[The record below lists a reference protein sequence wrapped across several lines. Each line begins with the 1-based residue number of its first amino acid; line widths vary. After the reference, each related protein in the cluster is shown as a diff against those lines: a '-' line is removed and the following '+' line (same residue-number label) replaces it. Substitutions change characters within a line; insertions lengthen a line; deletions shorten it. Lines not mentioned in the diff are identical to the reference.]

1 MEAGDPREKSMK
13 LLAMAIAMSVSTPAP
28 AAAVEAQSP
37 SQPLQLRPKAAL
49 AAVATPS
56 QAVLAKVAPFVANPS
71 SAPEPGLD
79 LASPHSQAAT
89 PKPGCSKA
97 ASLCYEADTGRIVFK
112 PARQFM
118 PEIPGLQRENISIK
132 RDRIIF
138 RYSF

>member
-1 MEAGDPREKSMK
+1 MK
-13 LLAMAIAMSVSTPAP
+13 LLAMAIALSVSSPVEGAETK
-28 AAAVEAQSP
+28 AA

-49 AAVATPS
+49 AAVASPAPS
-56 QAVLAKVAPFVANPS
+56 LAPKIAPFLANPAAS
-71 SAPEPGLD
+71 EPGLD
-79 LASPHSQAAT
+79 LASPRSQAAQ
-89 PKPGCSKA
+89 PKPGCSRA

-118 PEIPGLQRENISIK
+118 PDLPGLQRENISLK

>member
-1 MEAGDPREKSMK
+1 MK

-28 AAAVEAQSP
+28 AASVDANAH
-37 SQPLQLRPKAAL
+37 SQPLQLRPKAG
-49 AAVATPS
+49 VAQVAGPGPV
-56 QAVLAKVAPFVANPS
+56 VLAKVAPFVSNGNPS
-71 SAPEPGLD
+71 AVPEPALE
-79 LASPHSQAAT
+79 LASPKSQTAQ
-89 PKPGCSKA
+89 PKPGCSKS
-97 ASLCYEADTGRIVFK
+97 ASLCYDTDSGRIVFK

>member
-1 MEAGDPREKSMK
+1 MK
-13 LLAMAIAMSVSTPAP
+13 LLALAIAMSVSAP
-28 AAAVEAQSP
+28 VFGEEPKPLSP
-37 SQPLQLRPKAAL
+37 QPLQLRPKEALATVAGPAPAL
-49 AAVATPS
+49 AAKNAPFIS
-56 QAVLAKVAPFVANPS
+56 AQAV
-71 SAPEPGLD
+71 PEPGLD
-79 LASPHSQAAT
+79 LVSPRSQASSQ

-118 PEIPGLQRENISIK
+118 PDIPGLQRENISLK